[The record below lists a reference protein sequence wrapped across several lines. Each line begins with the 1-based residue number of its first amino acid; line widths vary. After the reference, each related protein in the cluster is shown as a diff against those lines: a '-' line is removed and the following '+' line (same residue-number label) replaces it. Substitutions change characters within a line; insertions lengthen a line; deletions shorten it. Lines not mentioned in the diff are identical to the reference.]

1 LILKSSYTNSTTVE
15 EGAKE
20 AVKEE
25 EEEVEAEAEVMD
37 VTHLTRTDAAV

>member
-25 EEEVEAEAEVMD
+25 EAEAEVMD